1 MNHHVKKSSSVGF
14 NLNPQE
20 LVSHSDENSLEKVQ
34 KIIFLKKKNCKKSI
48 FFLFKTFINRFMI
61 GLKKELTFI

>member
-34 KIIFLKKKNCKKSI
+34 KIIFLKKKKLQKIDFFSI
-48 FFLFKTFINRFMI
+48 
-61 GLKKELTFI
+61 